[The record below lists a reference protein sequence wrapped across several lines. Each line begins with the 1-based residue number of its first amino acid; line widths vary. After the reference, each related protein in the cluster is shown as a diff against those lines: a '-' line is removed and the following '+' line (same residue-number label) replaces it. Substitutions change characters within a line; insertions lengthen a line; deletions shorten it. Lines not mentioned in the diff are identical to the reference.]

1 MDSVLAQRRPVG
13 PKGGLYGLKLE
24 VGAQRAPGPLF
35 GYIWMYFDIF
45 LSIFVNRF
53 SDLAAL
59 TASFHP
65 EEARRHLQT
74 G

>member
-1 MDSVLAQRRPVG
+1 MDSVLSQRRPEG
-13 PKGGLYGLKLE
+13 PKGGPYGLKLE
-24 VGAQRAPGPLF
+24 VGAPRLLF